1 MMVTNGKAHDTDRQA
16 LAQVVKALV
25 DRSEGR
31 MVAAVGDVL
40 AKDRRDRDE
49 LREQLVKQIEG
60 VRREAL
66 SAPPLQNNL
75 VNTDPIAKEL
85 SRLEKVLADQN
96 AAGALERAKG
106 WAVLK
111 DLVGEI
117 ANLPVPVGGP
127 IQVPAAPPAT
137 VVVDLS
143 GLEAHLAANTA
154 AVDGLGELVGQW
166 TEALAD
172 LAEVLRG
179 AAQSNKALVAAL
191 SKERPP
197 RTLQIEEGDD
207 GKIRATVK

>member
-1 MMVTNGKAHDTDRQA
+1 MRASAFHINTIKEAPNDAEIASHRLMMRAGMIRK
-16 LAQVVKALV
+16 LAGGIYSYMPL
-25 DRSEGR
+25 G
-31 MVAAVGDVL
+31 
-40 AKDRRDRDE
+40 
-49 LREQLVKQIEG
+49 LRVIRKIEKII
-60 VRREAL
+60 RE
-66 SAPPLQNNL
+66 
-75 VNTDPIAKEL
+75 EM
-85 SRLEKVLADQN
+85 N

-127 IQVPAAPPAT
+127 IQVPVTPPAT

-143 GLEAHLAANTA
+143 GLEAQLAANTA

-166 TEALAD
+166 TEALAA

-191 SKERPP
+191 SKERPA
-197 RTLQIEEGDD
+197 RKLVVRENED
-207 GKIRATVK
+207 GTVTVES

>member
-40 AKDRRDRDE
+40 AKDHKDRDE
-49 LREQLVKQIEG
+49 LREQLVKQFEG

-143 GLEAHLAANTA
+143 GLEAQLAANTA

-166 TEALAD
+166 TEALAA

>member
-1 MMVTNGKAHDTDRQA
+1 MVTNGKAHDTDRQA
-16 LAQVVKALV
+16 LAQVIKALV

-40 AKDRRDRDE
+40 AKDRKDRDE

-154 AVDGLGELVGQW
+154 AVEGLGELVGQW
-166 TEALAD
+166 TEALAA

-179 AAQSNKALVAAL
+179 AAQSNTALVAAL
-191 SKERPP
+191 SKERPA
-197 RTLQIEEGDD
+197 RKLVVRENED
-207 GKIRATVK
+207 GTVTVES

>member
-1 MMVTNGKAHDTDRQA
+1 MVTNGKAHDTDRQA

-40 AKDRRDRDE
+40 AKDHKDRDE
-49 LREQLVKQIEG
+49 LREQLIKQIEG

-66 SAPPLQNNL
+66 STPPLQNNL

-127 IQVPAAPPAT
+127 IQVPATPPAT

-143 GLEAHLAANTA
+143 GLEAQLAANTA

-166 TEALAD
+166 TEALAA

-191 SKERPP
+191 SRERPAK
-197 RTLQIEEGDD
+197 RLVVRENEDGTVTVEG
-207 GKIRATVK
+207 

>member
-1 MMVTNGKAHDTDRQA
+1 MVTNGKAHDTDRQA

-31 MVAAVGDVL
+31 TVAAVGDVL

-143 GLEAHLAANTA
+143 GLEAQLAANTA

-166 TEALAD
+166 TEALAA

-191 SKERPP
+191 SRERPA
-197 RTLQIEEGDD
+197 RKLVVRENED
-207 GKIRATVK
+207 GTVTVES

>member
-1 MMVTNGKAHDTDRQA
+1 MVTNGKAHDTDRQA
-16 LAQVVKALV
+16 LAQVLKALV

-40 AKDRRDRDE
+40 AKDHKDRDE

-143 GLEAHLAANTA
+143 GLEAQLAANTA

-166 TEALAD
+166 TEALAA

-179 AAQSNKALVAAL
+179 AAQSNKALVAVL
-191 SKERPP
+191 SKERPA
-197 RTLQIEEGDD
+197 RKLVVRENED
-207 GKIRATVK
+207 GTVTVES

>member
-40 AKDRRDRDE
+40 AKDHKDRDE
-49 LREQLVKQIEG
+49 LREQLIKQIEG

-66 SAPPLQNNL
+66 STPPLQNNL

-143 GLEAHLAANTA
+143 GLEAQLAANTA

-166 TEALAD
+166 TEALAA

>member
-40 AKDRRDRDE
+40 AKDRKDRDE

-143 GLEAHLAANTA
+143 GLEAQLAANTA

-166 TEALAD
+166 TEALAA

>member
-1 MMVTNGKAHDTDRQA
+1 MVTNGKAHDTDRQA

-40 AKDRRDRDE
+40 AKDRKDRDE

-143 GLEAHLAANTA
+143 GLEAQLAANTA

-166 TEALAD
+166 TEALAA

-191 SKERPP
+191 SRERPA
-197 RTLQIEEGDD
+197 RKLVVRENED
-207 GKIRATVK
+207 GTVTVES

>member
-1 MMVTNGKAHDTDRQA
+1 MVTNGKAHDTDRQA

-40 AKDRRDRDE
+40 AKDHKDRDE
-49 LREQLVKQIEG
+49 LREQLIKQIEG

-66 SAPPLQNNL
+66 STPPLQNNL

-143 GLEAHLAANTA
+143 GLEAQLAANTA

-166 TEALAD
+166 TEALAA

-191 SKERPP
+191 SRERPAK
-197 RTLQIEEGDD
+197 RLVVRENEDGTVTVEG
-207 GKIRATVK
+207 

>member
-1 MMVTNGKAHDTDRQA
+1 MVTNGKAHDTDRQA

-40 AKDRRDRDE
+40 AKDRKDRDE

-143 GLEAHLAANTA
+143 GLEAQLAANTA

>member
-40 AKDRRDRDE
+40 AKDHKDRDE

-143 GLEAHLAANTA
+143 GLEAQLAANTA
-154 AVDGLGELVGQW
+154 AVDGLG
-166 TEALAD
+166 
-172 LAEVLRG
+172 
-179 AAQSNKALVAAL
+179 
-191 SKERPP
+191 
-197 RTLQIEEGDD
+197 
-207 GKIRATVK
+207 